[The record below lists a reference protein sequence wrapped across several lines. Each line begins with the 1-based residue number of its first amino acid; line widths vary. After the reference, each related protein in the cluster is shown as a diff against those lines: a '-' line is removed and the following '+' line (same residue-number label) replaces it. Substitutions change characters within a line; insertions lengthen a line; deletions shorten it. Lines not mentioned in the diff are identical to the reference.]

1 MSSSDS
7 WNLLV
12 FRDGRRVLN
21 GPELLGTLRE
31 NLNALYSISDFSLLS
46 TRERLTEALLRSG
59 ELECSLADHEG
70 CHRAADILA
79 RTTDQLAIALSG
91 QLKLPSPILDNI
103 NALDVPELLA
113 VPIPEGFCYYALHPL
128 DYIDLLNE
136 NPLSAPA
143 AAVVGIRSIGAT
155 LSAVVRA
162 WFELRGIPADRIT
175 VRPSGH
181 PFDRTLMLSDRDLQW
196 ITNRHI
202 PTDAAD
208 DIGWGAWRSMV
219 FANEHQWPGV
229 WSWTERRK
237 FLSADRRNI
246 LRFDGYGHYG
256 SAVRRRTHILAEH
269 GWGAHPH
276 PAADGFSRCTWI
288 AGERRTQ
295 ADRDIVLQLA
305 RYCAFR
311 AAHFETT
318 NASTNALEEMTQINL
333 ARALNVSHSVFLP
346 IERPVIADARM
357 MPHEWIAT
365 DRGRLFKVDAAT
377 HGDDHFYPGAT
388 DIAWDLA
395 GAIVEWKLDEEAS
408 DLLIG
413 EYERISGDSIQT
425 RLPGY
430 LVAYCAF
437 RLGFILSA
445 GRSVSDAKESARFRC
460 EANQYRGKLGSLL
473 PLATAAKNLT
483 HPELRAAAL

>member
-1 MSSSDS
+1 VSSSDS

-181 PFDRTLMLSDRDLQW
+181 PFDRSGSSWRATRPHSPAAKLTTQIVIAAGAESGYALDSLQ
-196 ITNRHI
+196 NHC
-202 PTDAAD
+202 
-208 DIGWGAWRSMV
+208 
-219 FANEHQWPGV
+219 
-229 WSWTERRK
+229 
-237 FLSADRRNI
+237 
-246 LRFDGYGHYG
+246 
-256 SAVRRRTHILAEH
+256 AEAH
-269 GWGAHPH
+269 AAHPNR
-276 PAADGFSRCTWI
+276 RC
-288 AGERRTQ
+288 
-295 ADRDIVLQLA
+295 
-305 RYCAFR
+305 
-311 AAHFETT
+311 
-318 NASTNALEEMTQINL
+318 
-333 ARALNVSHSVFLP
+333 
-346 IERPVIADARM
+346 
-357 MPHEWIAT
+357 
-365 DRGRLFKVDAAT
+365 
-377 HGDDHFYPGAT
+377 
-388 DIAWDLA
+388 
-395 GAIVEWKLDEEAS
+395 
-408 DLLIG
+408 
-413 EYERISGDSIQT
+413 
-425 RLPGY
+425 
-430 LVAYCAF
+430 
-437 RLGFILSA
+437 
-445 GRSVSDAKESARFRC
+445 
-460 EANQYRGKLGSLL
+460 
-473 PLATAAKNLT
+473 
-483 HPELRAAAL
+483 